1 MTDLFWV
8 YYLVCAVYCF
18 YKMIKRWNKDCM
30 PGGLGIS
37 PGLDTVM
44 LIFMVPI
51 LAPIDIILT
60 WVRLYKE
67 SEELKRNKEKIL

>member
-1 MTDLFWV
+1 
-8 YYLVCAVYCF
+8 
-18 YKMIKRWNKDCM
+18 M

-51 LAPIDIILT
+51 LAPIDVILT